1 MGCAVTS
8 CTRQT
13 RISRKKAP
21 GGFSAGGFPFSVQ
34 SCADPAEEDP
44 RRPLPGGRES
54 TPPAPHAVR
63 GEEPAPPVALVFTC
77 AAHAACR
84 HTPCVCMSAPPS
96 ARNARGS
103 SSATVRIS
111 ISAPPARAHCL
122 RPLLRPRRPLHPCA
136 LPVHPP
142 VPRRP
147 LPLPASAPIP
157 SAPPPPAR
165 RAQAQ
170 RVSPPAGGVERCRK
184 R

>member
-1 MGCAVTS
+1 MAGVCGNILHPADTYF
-8 CTRQT
+8 Q
-13 RISRKKAP
+13 KKAP
-21 GGFSAGGFPFSVQ
+21 GGFSAGGFPFLRAGMCRSGR
-34 SCADPAEEDP
+34 ERP

-96 ARNARGS
+96 ARNARSS

-122 RPLLRPRRPLHPCA
+122 RPLLRPLPPCA

-170 RVSPPAGGVERCRK
+170 RVSLPAGGVESCRK

>member
-1 MGCAVTS
+1 MAGVCGNILHPADTYFQKKSPRRFFRRGLSLFRAVMCRS
-8 CTRQT
+8 GRG
-13 RISRKKAP
+13 SPPPP
-21 GGFSAGGFPFSVQ
+21 GGGE
-34 SCADPAEEDP
+34 PA
-44 RRPLPGGRES
+44 
-54 TPPAPHAVR
+54 PPAPHAVR
-63 GEEPAPPVALVFTC
+63 GGEPAPPVALVFTC

-122 RPLLRPRRPLHPCA
+122 RPLLRPLPPCA

-165 RAQAQ
+165 RAQLQ
-170 RVSPPAGGVERCRK
+170 RFSPPAGRVESCRK